1 MNSQQNFSNNLKK
14 LLAEQGYTVYEF
26 SEKVNVA
33 PSTIYNIMAQKKG
46 VSLEMADRLSQALET
61 TVSEMLRPQARTNVA
76 HARRLAELN
85 RGGERKLYDIF
96 YDFFSDD
103 EIDMEDEEVINV
115 LNWFLAT
122 KKD

>member
-14 LLAEQGYTVYEF
+14 LLAGQGYTVYEF

-46 VSLEMADRLSQALET
+46 ASLEMADRLSQVLGT

-85 RGGERKLYDIF
+85 RGGRKLYDTF
-96 YDFFSDD
+96 HEFFADD
-103 EIDMEDEEVINV
+103 EIDMEDEEVITT

>member
-1 MNSQQNFSNNLKK
+1 MNSQQNFSNNLRK
-14 LLAEQGYTVYEF
+14 LIAEQNYTVYEF

-46 VSLEMADRLSQALET
+46 VSLEMADKLSQVLGT
-61 TVSEMLRPQARTNVA
+61 TVSEMLRPQAKTSVT
-76 HARRLAELN
+76 HARRLAALN
-85 RGGERKLYDIF
+85 RGGRKLYDTF
-96 YDFFSDD
+96 HEFFADD